1 MANLTGA
8 SGDTEGERG
17 GPTLIRINSTEDPAY
32 RNRRPLGTSRPG
44 ASLRCKKD
52 TSERERVQG
61 RGLQGE
67 GSGNRSNDE
76 ETTSAGPGGEMAE
89 AGGEGG
95 PHCRLQGKQM
105 VIEKP
110 E

>member
-1 MANLTGA
+1 MANFTGA

-17 GPTLIRINSTEDPAY
+17 GPTLIRIKSTADPAH

-44 ASLRCKKD
+44 ASIRCKKD
-52 TSERERVQG
+52 TSERERVEG

-76 ETTSAGPGGEMAE
+76 ETMSAGPGGEMAE
-89 AGGEGG
+89 AGGRGG
-95 PHCRLQGKQM
+95 PSLQAERKTDGY
-105 VIEKP
+105 
-110 E
+110 